1 MRIYALPVHF
11 RCMGSIFYGG
21 KTPFGVKY
29 GNEDYMRTK
38 SLLSLCLVM
47 SGMSLAATQAT
58 FYVAPS
64 GNDSNKGTEAE
75 PFKTITQAQKAVRAI
90 NSSMTG
96 DIEVILREGTYA
108 LPGTIGFDERDGGKD
123 GHYVRYK
130 AYDGE
135 KPLITGGMAIIG
147 WTIHDEANGIWKAE
161 GVEGRFRQL
170 YVNGKKAVR
179 ACFPNVIAANDKGAG
194 SFDHD
199 FVRLTKVDSSGRAF
213 DVSAEYIKNIKNI
226 EDVEIHLMI
235 AWAESILRLEKAEVN
250 GGTAKLIP
258 KDPERTKLFHRAYP
272 MLGTAFQSN
281 PPRQQVF
288 YLENSYDL
296 LDAAGE
302 WYLDEKEHVLYYK
315 PRSGESMATAN
326 VVAPRFNTLFSI
338 LGKDTKN
345 KVGYMSFEGLI
356 FAHSNYTRPSEEG
369 FLDLQ
374 AANFNVDVLP
384 DPGRGNWEKL
394 NSNKYLLWRPDAG
407 FRVENAHHFLVKNCT
422 FTQMAATGLD
432 FVSGTN
438 DDVIEG
444 NVFYE
449 IGAAGIMLGKFYQ
462 DSTTEIHIAYNP
474 SDKEEIST
482 RDTIRNNL
490 VTNVTNEHQGAVG
503 IGAGY
508 PRYVVIENN
517 EISYT
522 YYSGISLGFGWTKDQ
537 TAMTNNHVNKNN
549 IHHISRLLCDSGPIY
564 TLSNQGTGSEIK
576 ENYLHDYSASK
587 WSDYW
592 VLPIYL
598 DEGSSGFVV
607 ENNSYRNAPSGVGR
621 NQAGQF
627 TERNNGGYIESVA
640 AAAGLQGEYK
650 NIADRINN
658 IPLPDFSNTVTQAA
672 FKVVATLPGIIQA
685 EDYDVGGQSV
695 SFSDK
700 DFVNEGNVYREDGV
714 DVVGLGC
721 SDSAMTKDCNG
732 YAVGY
737 TQSGEW
743 LEYSVNV
750 IVASKFVFRA
760 NVASGLDVGSFRLF
774 IDGKAVTDTIAVPQ
788 GEDWNTYGYVEGETA
803 EIAKGEHVLR
813 IQFTGTYVNLDWIQ
827 FALTAGELPIPQKR
841 DVQLNLG
848 ERGYDVFGMD
858 GRFVCR
864 IEGMSAMGGF
874 KAVLMAKGVKPG
886 MYVVRGLESR
896 KSIRINTAK

>member
-1 MRIYALPVHF
+1 MCR
-11 RCMGSIFYGG
+11 M
-21 KTPFGVKY
+21 FGFVAFA
-29 GNEDYMRTK
+29 TF
-38 SLLSLCLVM
+38 CLV
-47 SGMSLAATQAT
+47 GSLGFAQEQAT
-58 FYVAPS
+58 FYVAPT
-64 GNDSNKGTEAE
+64 GNDANPGTEAA
-75 PFKTITQAQKAVRAI
+75 PFKTITKAQKAVREI
-90 NSSMTG
+90 NGTMTG
-96 DIEVILREGTYA
+96 DIVVYLREGTYQ
-108 LPGTIGFDERDGGKD
+108 LNSMVNFDERDGGKD

-130 AYDGE
+130 AYKGE
-135 KPLITGGMAIIG
+135 MPLITGGMPVTG
-147 WTIHDEANGIWKAE
+147 WTIHDEANNIWKAE
-161 GVEGRFRQL
+161 GVDGRFRQL

-179 ACFPNVIAANDKGAG
+179 ACFPNAIASDEKGAG
-194 SFDHD
+194 TFDHD
-199 FVRLTKVDSSGRAF
+199 FVRLSKVDSTGRAF

-281 PPRQQVF
+281 PPKQQVF

-296 LDAAGE
+296 IDAPGE
-302 WYLDEKEHVLYYK
+302 WYLDEKNQTLYYK
-315 PRSGESMATAN
+315 PRSGENMGSAN
-326 VVAPRFNTLFSI
+326 VVAPRLNTMFSV

-345 KVGYMSFEGLI
+345 KVGYMSFEGLT
-356 FAHSNYTRPSEEG
+356 FAHSNFTRPSEEG

-640 AAAGLQGEYK
+640 AAAGLQGEFK
-650 NIADRINN
+650 NLADKISN
-658 IPLPDFSNTVTQAA
+658 IPLADFSNPVPQAPFKNA
-672 FKVVATLPGIIQA
+672 FVFPALVQA
-685 EDYDVGGQSV
+685 EDYDEGGQGV
-695 SFSDK
+695 SYSDK
-700 DFVNEGNVYREDGV
+700 DIANQGNAYREDGV
-714 DVVGLGC
+714 DIVGLEC
-721 SDSAMTKDCNG
+721 TDSAATQGCKG

-737 TQSGEW
+737 TQAGEW
-743 LEYSVNV
+743 MEYSVNV
-750 IVASKFVFRA
+750 PADAKYFVKA
-760 NVASGLDVGSFRLF
+760 NVATASETSSFMLLV
-774 IDGKAVTDTIAVPQ
+774 DNDAVTDTVVVPKTDSTWDVYKEIDVGAVELKQ
-788 GEDWNTYGYVEGETA
+788 
-803 EIAKGEHVLR
+803 GEHVIRLL
-813 IQFTGTYVNLDWIQ
+813 ITGDYLNIDWIQ
-827 FALTAGELPIPQKR
+827 FADSANQTLPPTQWVEKVRLEVSPETA
-841 DVQLNLG
+841 
-848 ERGYDVFGMD
+848 YDVFGLTGKYLGRVELRGESVRNALVRD
-858 GRFVCR
+858 GFAQG
-864 IEGMSAMGGF
+864 IY
-874 KAVLMAKGVKPG
+874 L
-886 MYVVRGLESR
+886 VRG
-896 KSIRINTAK
+896 AKHAKALRVQVK

>member
-1 MRIYALPVHF
+1 MCR
-11 RCMGSIFYGG
+11 M
-21 KTPFGVKY
+21 FGFVAFA
-29 GNEDYMRTK
+29 TF
-38 SLLSLCLVM
+38 CLV
-47 SGMSLAATQAT
+47 GGLGFAQEQAT

-64 GNDSNKGTEAE
+64 GSDANPGTEAA
-75 PFKTITQAQKAVRAI
+75 PFKTITKAQKAVREI
-90 NSSMTG
+90 NGTMTG
-96 DIEVILREGTYA
+96 DIVVYLREGTYQ
-108 LPGTIGFDERDGGKD
+108 LNSTVNFDERDGGKD

-130 AYDGE
+130 AYKGE
-135 KPLITGGMAIIG
+135 MPLITGGMPVTG
-147 WTIHDEANGIWKAE
+147 WTIHDEANNIWKAE

-179 ACFPNVIAANDKGAG
+179 ACFPNAIASDEKGAG
-194 SFDHD
+194 TFDHD
-199 FVRLTKVDSSGRAF
+199 FVRLSKVDSTGRAF

-272 MLGTAFQSN
+272 MLGTAFMSD
-281 PPRQQVF
+281 PPKQQVF

-296 LDAAGE
+296 IDAPGE
-302 WYLDEKEHVLYYK
+302 WYLDEKNQTLYYK
-315 PRSGESMATAN
+315 PRSGENMGSAN
-326 VVAPRFNTLFSI
+326 VVAPRLNTMFSV

-345 KVGYMSFEGLI
+345 KVGYMSFEGLT
-356 FAHSNYTRPSEEG
+356 FAHSNFTRPSEEG

-374 AANFNVDVLP
+374 AANFNVDVLA

-598 DEGSSGFVV
+598 DEGSSGFTV

-640 AAAGLQGEYK
+640 AAAGLQGEFK
-650 NIADRINN
+650 NLADKISN
-658 IPLPDFSNTVTQAA
+658 IPLADFSNPVPQAPFKNA
-672 FKVVATLPGIIQA
+672 FVFPALVQA
-685 EDYDVGGQSV
+685 EDYDEGGQGV
-695 SFSDK
+695 SYSDK
-700 DFVNEGNVYREDGV
+700 DIANQGNVYREDGV
-714 DVVGLGC
+714 DVVGLEC
-721 SDSAMTKDCNG
+721 SDSAATKDCKG
-732 YAVGY
+732 FAVGY
-737 TQSGEW
+737 TQAGEW
-743 LEYSVNV
+743 MEYSVNV
-750 IVASKFVFRA
+750 PADAKYFVKA
-760 NVASGLDVGSFRLF
+760 NVATASETSSFMLLV
-774 IDGKAVTDTIAVPQ
+774 DNDAVTDTVAVPKTDSTWDVYKEIDV
-788 GEDWNTYGYVEGETA
+788 GTVEL
-803 EIAKGEHVLR
+803 KQGEHVIRLL
-813 IQFTGTYVNLDWIQ
+813 ITGDYLNIDWIQ
-827 FALTAGELPIPQKR
+827 FADSANQTLPPTQWVEKVRLEVSPETA
-841 DVQLNLG
+841 
-848 ERGYDVFGMD
+848 YDVFGLTGKYL
-858 GRFVCR
+858 GRVELR
-864 IEGMSAMGGF
+864 GESIRNALLREGFAQGIY
-874 KAVLMAKGVKPG
+874 L
-886 MYVVRGLESR
+886 VRG
-896 KSIRINTAK
+896 AKHAKALRVQVK

>member
-1 MRIYALPVHF
+1 MCR
-11 RCMGSIFYGG
+11 M
-21 KTPFGVKY
+21 FGFVAFA
-29 GNEDYMRTK
+29 TF
-38 SLLSLCLVM
+38 CLV
-47 SGMSLAATQAT
+47 GSLGFAQEQAT
-58 FYVAPS
+58 FYVAPTGS
-64 GNDSNKGTEAE
+64 DSNPGTETA
-75 PFKTITQAQKAVRAI
+75 PFKTITKAQKAVREI
-90 NSSMTG
+90 NGTMTG
-96 DIEVILREGTYA
+96 DIVVYLREGTYQ
-108 LPGTIGFDERDGGKD
+108 LNSMVNFDERDGGKD

-130 AYDGE
+130 AYKGE
-135 KPLITGGMAIIG
+135 NPLITGGMPITG
-147 WTIHDEANGIWKAE
+147 WAIHDEANGIWKAE
-161 GVEGRFRQL
+161 GVDGNFRQL

-179 ACFPNVIAANDKGAG
+179 ACFPNAIAANEKGEG

-226 EDVEIHLMI
+226 ENVEIHLMI

-272 MLGTAFQSN
+272 MLGTAFMSD
-281 PPRQQVF
+281 PPKQQVF

-326 VVAPRFNTLFSI
+326 VVAPRFNTLFNV

-374 AANFNVDVLP
+374 AANFNVDVLA

-394 NSNKYLLWRPDAG
+394 NSNKFLLWRPDAG
-407 FRVENAHHFLVKNCT
+407 FRVENAHHLLVKNCT

-462 DSTTEIHIAYNP
+462 DSTTEIHIPYNP
-474 SDKEEIST
+474 SDKDEIST

-490 VTNVTNEHQGAVG
+490 ITNVTNEHQGAVG

-522 YYSGISLGFGWTKDQ
+522 YYSGISVGFGWTKSE
-537 TAMTNNHVNKNN
+537 TAMTNNHINKNN

-576 ENYLHDYSASK
+576 ENYLHDYGASK

-598 DEGSSGFVV
+598 DEGSSGFTV
-607 ENNSYRNAPSGVGR
+607 ENNSYKNSPSGVGQ
-621 NQAGQF
+621 NQPGQF
-627 TERNNGGYIESVA
+627 TQRNNGGYIESVA
-640 AAAGLQGEYK
+640 AAAGLQGEFK
-650 NIADRINN
+650 NLADKISN
-658 IPLPDFSNTVTQAA
+658 IPLADFSNPVPQAPFKGA
-672 FKVVATLPGIIQA
+672 FVFPALVQA
-685 EDYDVGGQSV
+685 EDYDEGGQGV
-695 SFSDK
+695 SYSDK
-700 DFVNEGNVYREDGV
+700 DIANQGNVYREDGV
-714 DVVGLGC
+714 DVVGLEC
-721 SDSAMTKDCNG
+721 SDSAATKDCKG
-732 YAVGY
+732 YAIGF
-737 TQSGEW
+737 TQAGEW
-743 LEYSVNV
+743 MEYSVNV
-750 IVASKFVFRA
+750 PADGKYIVKA
-760 NVASGLDVGSFRLF
+760 NVASAFETSSFMLLV
-774 IDGKAVTDTIAVPQ
+774 DNDAVTDTIVVPKTDTTWKVYEEIDV
-788 GEDWNTYGYVEGETA
+788 GTVEL
-803 EIAKGEHVLR
+803 KQGEHVVRLLV
-813 IQFTGTYVNLDWIQ
+813 TGDYLNVDWIQ
-827 FALTAGELPIPQKR
+827 FADSANQVLPPSLLAEKMRLEVSPVTAC
-841 DVQLNLG
+841 
-848 ERGYDVFGMD
+848 DVFGLTGKYLGRVELRGESVRNALARD
-858 GRFVCR
+858 GFARGTYLIRSV
-864 IEGMSAMGGF
+864 GH
-874 KAVLMAKGVKPG
+874 AKTMRVQ
-886 MYVVRGLESR
+886 VR
-896 KSIRINTAK
+896 

>member
-1 MRIYALPVHF
+1 M
-11 RCMGSIFYGG
+11 
-21 KTPFGVKY
+21 FGFVAFA
-29 GNEDYMRTK
+29 TF
-38 SLLSLCLVM
+38 CLV
-47 SGMSLAATQAT
+47 GGLGFAQEQAT

-64 GNDSNKGTEAE
+64 GSDSNPGTEAA
-75 PFKTITQAQKAVRAI
+75 PFKTITKAQKAVREI
-90 NSSMTG
+90 NGTMTG
-96 DIEVILREGTYA
+96 DIVVYLREGTYQ
-108 LPGTIGFDERDGGKD
+108 LNSTVNFDERDGGKD

-130 AYDGE
+130 AYKGE
-135 KPLITGGMAIIG
+135 NPLITGGMPITSWA
-147 WTIHDEANGIWKAE
+147 IHDEANGIWKAE
-161 GVEGRFRQL
+161 GVEGNFRQL

-179 ACFPNVIAANDKGAG
+179 ACFPNAIAANEKGEG
-194 SFDHD
+194 GFDHD

-213 DVSAEYIKNIKNI
+213 DVSADYVKNIKNI
-226 EDVEIHLMI
+226 ENVEIHLMI

-272 MLGTAFQSN
+272 MLGTAFSSN
-281 PPRQQVF
+281 PPKQQVF

-326 VVAPRFNTLFSI
+326 VVAPRFNTLFNV

-374 AANFNVDVLP
+374 AANFNVDVLA

-394 NSNKYLLWRPDAG
+394 NSNKFLLWRPDAG
-407 FRVENAHHFLVKNCT
+407 FRVENAHHMLVKNCT

-462 DSTTEIHIAYNP
+462 DSTTEIHIPYNP
-474 SDKEEIST
+474 SDKDEIST
-482 RDTIRNNL
+482 RDTIRYNL
-490 VTNVTNEHQGAVG
+490 ITNVTNEHQGAVG

-522 YYSGISLGFGWTKDQ
+522 YYSGISVGFGWTKSE
-537 TAMTNNHVNKNN
+537 TAMTNNHINKNN

-576 ENYLHDYSASK
+576 ENYLHDYGASK

-598 DEGSSGFVV
+598 DEGSSGFTV
-607 ENNSYRNAPSGVGR
+607 ENNSYKNSPSGVGQ
-621 NQAGQF
+621 NQPGQF
-627 TERNNGGYIESVA
+627 TQRNNGGYIESVA
-640 AAAGLQGEYK
+640 AAAGLQGEFK
-650 NIADRINN
+650 NLADKISN
-658 IPLPDFSNTVTQAA
+658 IPLADFSNPVPQAPFKNA
-672 FKVVATLPGIIQA
+672 FVFPALVQA
-685 EDYDVGGQSV
+685 EDYDEGGQGV
-695 SFSDK
+695 SYSDK
-700 DFVNEGNVYREDGV
+700 DIANQGNAYREDGV
-714 DVVGLGC
+714 DVVGLEC
-721 SDSAMTKDCNG
+721 TDSAATKDCKG
-732 YAVGY
+732 YAIGF
-737 TQSGEW
+737 TQAGEW
-743 LEYSVNV
+743 TEYSVNV
-750 IVASKFVFRA
+750 PVDGKYIVKA
-760 NVASGLDVGSFRLF
+760 NVATASETSSFMLLV
-774 IDGKAVTDTIAVPQ
+774 DNNAVTDTVAVPKTDSTWDVYKEIDV
-788 GEDWNTYGYVEGETA
+788 GTVEL
-803 EIAKGEHVLR
+803 KQGEHVIRLL
-813 IQFTGTYVNLDWIQ
+813 ITGDYLNIDWIQ
-827 FALTAGELPIPQKR
+827 FADSANQTLPPTQWVEKVR
-841 DVQLNLG
+841 LDVRS
-848 ERGYDVFGMD
+848 EMSYDVFGLT
-858 GRFVCR
+858 GRYLGRVELR
-864 IEGMSAMGGF
+864 GESVNKALVREGFARGIY
-874 KAVLMAKGVKPG
+874 L
-886 MYVVRGLESR
+886 VRGSR
-896 KSIRINTAK
+896 HAKALRVQVK

>member
-1 MRIYALPVHF
+1 MCR
-11 RCMGSIFYGG
+11 M
-21 KTPFGVKY
+21 FGFVAFA
-29 GNEDYMRTK
+29 TF
-38 SLLSLCLVM
+38 CLV
-47 SGMSLAATQAT
+47 GGLGFAQEQAT
-58 FYVAPS
+58 FYVAPT
-64 GNDSNKGTEAE
+64 GNDANPGTEAA
-75 PFKTITQAQKAVRAI
+75 PFKTITKAQKAVREI
-90 NSSMTG
+90 NGTMTG
-96 DIEVILREGTYA
+96 DIVVYLREGTYQ
-108 LPGTIGFDERDGGKD
+108 LNSTVNFDERDGGKD

-130 AYDGE
+130 AYKGE
-135 KPLITGGMAIIG
+135 MPLITGGMPVTG
-147 WTIHDEANGIWKAE
+147 WTIHDETNNIWKAE

-179 ACFPNVIAANDKGAG
+179 ACFPNAIASDEKGAG
-194 SFDHD
+194 TFDHD
-199 FVRLTKVDSSGRAF
+199 FVRLSKVDSTGRAF

-258 KDPERTKLFHRAYP
+258 KDPERTQLFHRAYP
-272 MLGTAFQSN
+272 MLGTAFMSD
-281 PPRQQVF
+281 PPKQQVF

-296 LDAAGE
+296 IDAPGE
-302 WYLDEKEHVLYYK
+302 WYLDEKNQTLYYK
-315 PRSGESMATAN
+315 PRSGENMGSAN
-326 VVAPRFNTLFSI
+326 VVAPRLNTMFSV

-345 KVGYMSFEGLI
+345 KVGYMSFEGLT
-356 FAHSNYTRPSEEG
+356 FAHSNFTRPSEEG

-640 AAAGLQGEYK
+640 AAAGLQGEFK
-650 NIADRINN
+650 NLADKISN
-658 IPLPDFSNTVTQAA
+658 IPLADFSNPVPQAPFKNA
-672 FKVVATLPGIIQA
+672 FVFPALVQA
-685 EDYDVGGQSV
+685 EDYDEGGQGV
-695 SFSDK
+695 SYSDK
-700 DFVNEGNVYREDGV
+700 DIANQGNVYREDGV
-714 DVVGLGC
+714 DVVGLEC
-721 SDSAMTKDCNG
+721 SDSAATKDCKG
-732 YAVGY
+732 FAVGY
-737 TQSGEW
+737 TQAGEW
-743 LEYSVNV
+743 MEYSVNV
-750 IVASKFVFRA
+750 PADAKYFVKA
-760 NVASGLDVGSFRLF
+760 NVATASETSSFMLLV
-774 IDGKAVTDTIAVPQ
+774 DNNAVTDTVAVPKTDSTWDVYKEIDV
-788 GEDWNTYGYVEGETA
+788 GTVEL
-803 EIAKGEHVLR
+803 KQGEHVIRLL
-813 IQFTGTYVNLDWIQ
+813 ITGDYLNIDWIQ
-827 FALTAGELPIPQKR
+827 FADSANQTLPPTQWVEKVRLEVSPETA
-841 DVQLNLG
+841 
-848 ERGYDVFGMD
+848 YDVFGLTGKYL
-858 GRFVCR
+858 GRVELR
-864 IEGMSAMGGF
+864 GESIRNALLREGFAQGIY
-874 KAVLMAKGVKPG
+874 L
-886 MYVVRGLESR
+886 VRG
-896 KSIRINTAK
+896 AKHAKALRVQVR

>member
-1 MRIYALPVHF
+1 M
-11 RCMGSIFYGG
+11 
-21 KTPFGVKY
+21 FGFVAFA
-29 GNEDYMRTK
+29 TF
-38 SLLSLCLVM
+38 CLV
-47 SGMSLAATQAT
+47 GSLGFAQEQAT
-58 FYVAPS
+58 FYVAPTGS
-64 GNDSNKGTEAE
+64 DSNPGTEAA
-75 PFKTITQAQKAVRAI
+75 PFKTITKAQKAVREI
-90 NSSMTG
+90 NGTMTG
-96 DIEVILREGTYA
+96 DIVVYLREGTYQ
-108 LPGTIGFDERDGGKD
+108 LNSTVNFDERDGGKD

-130 AYDGE
+130 AYKGE
-135 KPLITGGMAIIG
+135 MPLITGGMPVTG
-147 WTIHDEANGIWKAE
+147 WTIHDETNNIWKAE

-179 ACFPNVIAANDKGAG
+179 ACFPNAIAANDKGAG

-199 FVRLTKVDSSGRAF
+199 FVRLSKVDSTGRAF

-235 AWAESILRLEKAEVN
+235 AWAESILRLEKAELN

-281 PPRQQVF
+281 PPKQQVF

-296 LDAAGE
+296 IDAPGE
-302 WYLDEKEHVLYYK
+302 WYLDEKNQTLYYK
-315 PRSGESMATAN
+315 PRSGENMGSAN
-326 VVAPRFNTLFSI
+326 VVAPRLNTMFSV

-345 KVGYMSFEGLI
+345 KVGYMSFEGLT

-640 AAAGLQGEYK
+640 AAAGLQGEFK
-650 NIADRINN
+650 NLADKISN
-658 IPLPDFSNTVTQAA
+658 IPLADFSNPIPQAPFKNA
-672 FKVVATLPGIIQA
+672 FVFPALVQA
-685 EDYDVGGQSV
+685 EDYDEGGQGV
-695 SFSDK
+695 SYSDK
-700 DFVNEGNVYREDGV
+700 DIANQGNAYREDGV
-714 DVVGLGC
+714 DVVGLEC
-721 SDSAMTKDCNG
+721 SDSAATKDCKG
-732 YAVGY
+732 FAVGY
-737 TQSGEW
+737 TQAGEW
-743 LEYSVNV
+743 MEYSVNV
-750 IVASKFVFRA
+750 PADAKYFVKA
-760 NVASGLDVGSFRLF
+760 NVATASETSSFMLLV
-774 IDGKAVTDTIAVPQ
+774 DNEAVTDTVAVPKTDSTWDVYKEIDV
-788 GEDWNTYGYVEGETA
+788 GTVEL
-803 EIAKGEHVLR
+803 KQGEHVIRLL
-813 IQFTGTYVNLDWIQ
+813 ITGDYLNIDWIQ
-827 FALTAGELPIPQKR
+827 FADSANQTLPPTQWVEKVRLDVGPETA
-841 DVQLNLG
+841 
-848 ERGYDVFGMD
+848 YDVFGLTGKYL
-858 GRFVCR
+858 GRVELR
-864 IEGMSAMGGF
+864 GESVNKALVREGFAQGIYLVRSVGRA
-874 KAVLMAKGVKPG
+874 KALRVQVK
-886 MYVVRGLESR
+886 
-896 KSIRINTAK
+896 

>member
-1 MRIYALPVHF
+1 
-11 RCMGSIFYGG
+11 MGS
-21 KTPFGVKY
+21 KVFGQF
-29 GNEDYMRTK
+29 
-38 SLLSLCLVM
+38 
-47 SGMSLAATQAT
+47 AAISALFLGATIADAAVQAT
-58 FYVAPS
+58 FYVAPGGS
-64 GNDSNKGTEAE
+64 DSNKGTKDA

-90 NSSMTG
+90 NGTMTG

-108 LPGTIGFDERDGGKD
+108 LPATVNFTEADGGKD

-130 AYDGE
+130 AADGE
-135 KPLITGGMAIIG
+135 NPLITGGMPVTG
-147 WTIHDEANGIWKAE
+147 WAIHDEKNNIWKAE
-161 GVEGRFRQL
+161 GVDGRFRQL

-179 ACFPNVIAANDKGAG
+179 ACFPNAVASNEKGAG
-194 SFDHD
+194 TFDHD
-199 FVRLTKVDSSGRAF
+199 FVRLTKVDSTGRAF
-213 DVSAEYIKNIKNI
+213 DVSADYVKNIKNI

-235 AWAESILRLEKAEVN
+235 AWAESILRLEKVQVN

-272 MLGTAFQSN
+272 MLGTAFMSN
-281 PPRQQVF
+281 PPKQQVF

-296 LDAAGE
+296 LDAPGE
-302 WYLDEKEHVLYYK
+302 WYLDEKNSVLYYK
-315 PRSGESMATAN
+315 PRSGENMATAN
-326 VVAPRFNTLFSI
+326 VVAPRLNTMFSV

-345 KVGYMSFEGLI
+345 KVGYMSFEGLN

-384 DPGRGNWEKL
+384 DPGRGNWERL

-474 SDKEEIST
+474 KDKDEIST

-490 VTNVTNEHQGAVG
+490 VTNATNEHQGAVG

-517 EISYT
+517 EVSYT

-621 NQAGQF
+621 NQPGQF
-627 TERNNGGYIESVA
+627 TERNNGGYIASVA
-640 AAAGLQGEYK
+640 DAAGLQGEFK
-650 NIADRINN
+650 KIGDKINN
-658 IPLPDFSNTVTQAA
+658 IPLADFSNTVPQTA
-672 FKVVATLPGIIQA
+672 FVENMTIPGMI
-685 EDYDVGGQSV
+685 EMENYDEGGQSV
-695 SFSDK
+695 SFNDK

-721 SDSAMTKDCNG
+721 SDTLNTKDCKG
-732 YAVGY
+732 YAIGF
-737 TQSGEW
+737 TQAGEW
-743 LEYSVNV
+743 MEYTVKV
-750 IVASKFVFRA
+750 TEAGEYAFLA
-760 NVASGLDVGSFRLF
+760 NVASGLEGSSFRLF
-774 IDGKAVTDTIAVPQ
+774 MDGKAISDTVVVPQ
-788 GEDWNTYGYVEGETA
+788 GEDWNTYDFVDGMTTA
-803 EIAKGEHVLR
+803 LEAGEHVLR
-813 IQFTGTYVNLDWIQ
+813 VAITGTYLNIDWIKFGKSKGDLMSIKPNVRYGFNMDISRSSTFNVFDIRGHRVGTIHLMGVPTTSSVLQ
-827 FALTAGELPIPQKR
+827 QMHAKNFKSGVYF
-841 DVQLNLG
+841 VQSTNKA
-848 ERGYDVFGMD
+848 FGKM
-858 GRFVCR
+858 VQ
-864 IEGMSAMGGF
+864 
-874 KAVLMAKGVKPG
+874 VK
-886 MYVVRGLESR
+886 
-896 KSIRINTAK
+896 

>member
-1 MRIYALPVHF
+1 M
-11 RCMGSIFYGG
+11 
-21 KTPFGVKY
+21 FGFVAFA
-29 GNEDYMRTK
+29 TF
-38 SLLSLCLVM
+38 CLV
-47 SGMSLAATQAT
+47 GSLGFAQEQAT
-58 FYVAPS
+58 FYVAPT
-64 GNDSNKGTEAE
+64 GNDANPGTEAA
-75 PFKTITQAQKAVRAI
+75 PFKTITKAQKAVREI
-90 NSSMTG
+90 NGTMTG
-96 DIEVILREGTYA
+96 DIVVYLREGTYQ
-108 LPGTIGFDERDGGKD
+108 LNSTVNFDERDGGKD

-130 AYDGE
+130 AYKGE
-135 KPLITGGMAIIG
+135 MPLITGGMPVTG
-147 WTIHDEANGIWKAE
+147 WTIHDETNNIWKAE

-179 ACFPNVIAANDKGAG
+179 ACFPNAIAANDKGEG

-213 DVSAEYIKNIKNI
+213 DVSADYVKNIKNI
-226 EDVEIHLMI
+226 ENVEIHLMI

-281 PPRQQVF
+281 PPKQQVF

-296 LDAAGE
+296 LDAPGE
-302 WYLDEKEHVLYYK
+302 WYLDEKNSVLYYK
-315 PRSGESMATAN
+315 PRSGENMATAN
-326 VVAPRFNTLFSI
+326 VVAPRLNTMFSV

-345 KVGYMSFEGLI
+345 KVGYMSFEGLN

-384 DPGRGNWEKL
+384 DPGRGNWERL

-422 FTQMAATGLD
+422 FSQMAATGLD

-598 DEGSSGFVV
+598 DEGSSGFTV

-640 AAAGLQGEYK
+640 AAAGLQGDFK
-650 NIADRINN
+650 NLADKISN
-658 IPLPDFSNTVTQAA
+658 IPLADFSNPIPQAPFKNA
-672 FKVVATLPGIIQA
+672 FVFPALVQA
-685 EDYDVGGQSV
+685 EDYDEGGQGV
-695 SFSDK
+695 SYSDK
-700 DFVNEGNVYREDGV
+700 DIANQGNAYREDGV
-714 DVVGLGC
+714 DVVGLEC
-721 SDSAMTKDCNG
+721 SDSAATKDCKG
-732 YAVGY
+732 FAVGY
-737 TQSGEW
+737 TQAGEW
-743 LEYSVNV
+743 MEYSVNV
-750 IVASKFVFRA
+750 PADAKYFVKA
-760 NVASGLDVGSFRLF
+760 NVATASETSSFMLLV
-774 IDGKAVTDTIAVPQ
+774 DNDAVTDTVAVPKTDSTWDVYKEIDV
-788 GEDWNTYGYVEGETA
+788 GTVEL
-803 EIAKGEHVLR
+803 KQGEHVIRLL
-813 IQFTGTYVNLDWIQ
+813 ITGDYLNVDWIQ
-827 FALTAGELPIPQKR
+827 FADSANQTLPPTQWVEKVRLEVSPETA
-841 DVQLNLG
+841 
-848 ERGYDVFGMD
+848 YDVFGLTGKYL
-858 GRFVCR
+858 GRVELR
-864 IEGMSAMGGF
+864 GESVRNALVREGFAQGIYLVRSVGRA
-874 KAVLMAKGVKPG
+874 KALRVQ
-886 MYVVRGLESR
+886 VR
-896 KSIRINTAK
+896 

>member
-1 MRIYALPVHF
+1 MTMGVRIFA
-11 RCMGSIFYGG
+11 
-21 KTPFGVKY
+21 
-29 GNEDYMRTK
+29 EK
-38 SLLSLCLVM
+38 SVIW
-47 SGMSLAATQAT
+47 AATLMASAAFAAPQAT
-58 FYVAPS
+58 FYVSPS
-64 GNDSNKGTEAE
+64 GNDAAAGTKDA

-96 DIEVILREGTYA
+96 DIEVVLREGTYV

-130 AYDGE
+130 AFEGE
-135 KPLITGGMAIIG
+135 QPLITGGMAITG
-147 WTIHDEANGIWKAE
+147 WSVHDEANNIWKAE
-161 GVEGRFRQL
+161 GVEGNFRQL

-179 ACFPNVIAANDKGAG
+179 ACFPNAIAANDKGDG
-194 SFDHD
+194 GFDHD

-213 DVSAEYIKNIKNI
+213 DVSADYVKNIKNI
-226 EDVEIHLMI
+226 ENVEIHLMI

-281 PPRQQVF
+281 PPKQQVF

-315 PRSGESMATAN
+315 PRTGESMATAN
-326 VVAPRFNTLFSI
+326 VVAPRINTLFSV

-345 KVGYMSFEGLI
+345 KVGYISFEGLI

-374 AANFNVDVLP
+374 AGNFNVDVLA

-394 NSNKYLLWRPDAG
+394 NSNKFLLWRPDAG
-407 FRVENAHHFLVKNCT
+407 FRVENAHHLLVKNCT

-490 VTNVTNEHQGAVG
+490 VTNVTNEHQGAVA

-522 YYSGISLGFGWTKDQ
+522 YYSGISVGFGWTKDQ
-537 TAMTNNHVNKNN
+537 TAMTNNHINKNN

-598 DEGSSGFVV
+598 DEGSSGFTV
-607 ENNSYRNAPSGVGR
+607 ENNSYQNAPSGVGR
-621 NQAGQF
+621 NQPGSF
-627 TERNNGGYIESVA
+627 TERNNNGYIASVA
-640 AAAGLQGEYK
+640 AAAGLQGEFK
-650 NIADRINN
+650 NIGERISS
-658 IPLPDFSNTVTQAA
+658 IPLADFNGAVSQEA
-672 FKVVATLPGIIQA
+672 FKSILSITGVIQA
-685 EDYDVGGQSV
+685 EDYDLGGQSV
-695 SFSDK
+695 SFYDK

-721 SDSAMTKDCNG
+721 SDTLNTVDCKG
-732 YAVGY
+732 YAIGY

-750 IVASKFVFRA
+750 IVSGKYQFRA
-760 NVASGLDVGSFRLF
+760 NVANGLEGGSFMLLL
-774 IDGKAVTDTIAVPQ
+774 DGKAITDTVVVPQ
-788 GEDWNTYGYVEGETA
+788 GEDWNTYGFVEGETA
-803 EIAKGEHVLR
+803 EMEKGEHVLR
-813 IQFTGTYVNLDWIQ
+813 ILFTGSYVNLDWIQ
-827 FALTAGELPIPQKR
+827 FALTKEELTGIKSVAYNVNFMPNMDRSLKVYGANGRLLGRIENSR
-841 DVQLNLG
+841 GMNLG
-848 ERGYDVFGMD
+848 E
-858 GRFVCR
+858 
-864 IEGMSAMGGF
+864 SLKQAGF
-874 KAVLMAKGVKPG
+874 ANGI
-886 MYVVRGLESR
+886 YIVRGSGLGKALR
-896 KSIRINTAK
+896 VQVK

>member
-1 MRIYALPVHF
+1 MGVRIFA
-11 RCMGSIFYGG
+11 
-21 KTPFGVKY
+21 
-29 GNEDYMRTK
+29 EK
-38 SLLSLCLVM
+38 SVIW
-47 SGMSLAATQAT
+47 AATLMASAAFAAPQAT
-58 FYVAPS
+58 FYVSPS
-64 GNDSNKGTEAE
+64 GSDAAEGTKDA

-96 DIEVILREGTYA
+96 DIEVVLREGTYV

-130 AYDGE
+130 AYEGE
-135 KPLITGGMAIIG
+135 QPLITGGMAITG
-147 WTIHDEANGIWKAE
+147 WSVHDEANNIWKAE
-161 GVEGRFRQL
+161 GVEGNFRQL

-179 ACFPNVIAANDKGAG
+179 ACFPNVIAANDKGDG
-194 SFDHD
+194 GFDHD

-213 DVSAEYIKNIKNI
+213 DVSADYVKNIKNI
-226 EDVEIHLMI
+226 ENVEIHLMI

-281 PPRQQVF
+281 PPKQQVF

-315 PRSGESMATAN
+315 PRTGESMATAN
-326 VVAPRFNTLFSI
+326 VVAPRINTLFSV

-345 KVGYMSFEGLI
+345 KVGYISFEGLI

-374 AANFNVDVLP
+374 AGNFNVDVLA

-394 NSNKYLLWRPDAG
+394 NSNKFLLWRPDAG
-407 FRVENAHHFLVKNCT
+407 FRVENAHHLLVKNCT

-490 VTNVTNEHQGAVG
+490 VTNVTNEHQGAVA

-522 YYSGISLGFGWTKDQ
+522 YYSGISVGFGWTKDQ
-537 TAMTNNHVNKNN
+537 TAMTNNHINKNN

-598 DEGSSGFVV
+598 DEGSSGFTV
-607 ENNSYRNAPSGVGR
+607 ENNSYQNAPSGVGR
-621 NQAGQF
+621 NQPGSF
-627 TERNNGGYIESVA
+627 TERNNNGYIASVA
-640 AAAGLQGEYK
+640 AAAGLQGEFK
-650 NIADRINN
+650 NIGERISS
-658 IPLPDFSNTVTQAA
+658 IPLADFNGAVSQEA
-672 FKVVATLPGIIQA
+672 FKSILSITGVIQA
-685 EDYDVGGQSV
+685 EDYDLGGQSV
-695 SFSDK
+695 SFYDK

-721 SDSAMTKDCNG
+721 SDTLNTVDCKG
-732 YAVGY
+732 YAIGY

-750 IVASKFVFRA
+750 IVSGKYQFRA
-760 NVASGLDVGSFRLF
+760 NVANGLEGGSFMLLL
-774 IDGKAVTDTIAVPQ
+774 DGKAITDTVVVPQ
-788 GEDWNTYGYVEGETA
+788 GEDWNTYGFVEGETA
-803 EIAKGEHVLR
+803 EMEKGEHVLR
-813 IQFTGTYVNLDWIQ
+813 ILFTGSYVNLDWIQ
-827 FALTAGELPIPQKR
+827 FALTKEELTGIKSVAYNVNFMPNMDRSLKVYGANGRLLGRIENSR
-841 DVQLNLG
+841 GMNLG
-848 ERGYDVFGMD
+848 E
-858 GRFVCR
+858 
-864 IEGMSAMGGF
+864 SLKQAGF
-874 KAVLMAKGVKPG
+874 ANGI
-886 MYVVRGLESR
+886 YIVRGSGLGKALR
-896 KSIRINTAK
+896 VQVK

>member
-1 MRIYALPVHF
+1 
-11 RCMGSIFYGG
+11 MGS
-21 KTPFGVKY
+21 
-29 GNEDYMRTK
+29 
-38 SLLSLCLVM
+38 
-47 SGMSLAATQAT
+47 
-58 FYVAPS
+58 
-64 GNDSNKGTEAE
+64 
-75 PFKTITQAQKAVRAI
+75 
-90 NSSMTG
+90 
-96 DIEVILREGTYA
+96 
-108 LPGTIGFDERDGGKD
+108 
-123 GHYVRYK
+123 
-130 AYDGE
+130 
-135 KPLITGGMAIIG
+135 
-147 WTIHDEANGIWKAE
+147 
-161 GVEGRFRQL
+161 
-170 YVNGKKAVR
+170 
-179 ACFPNVIAANDKGAG
+179 
-194 SFDHD
+194 
-199 FVRLTKVDSSGRAF
+199 
-213 DVSAEYIKNIKNI
+213 
-226 EDVEIHLMI
+226 
-235 AWAESILRLEKAEVN
+235 
-250 GGTAKLIP
+250 
-258 KDPERTKLFHRAYP
+258 
-272 MLGTAFQSN
+272 
-281 PPRQQVF
+281 
-288 YLENSYDL
+288 
-296 LDAAGE
+296 
-302 WYLDEKEHVLYYK
+302 
-315 PRSGESMATAN
+315 AN
-326 VVAPRFNTLFSI
+326 VVAPRLNTMFSV

-345 KVGYMSFEGLI
+345 KVGYMSFEGLT
-356 FAHSNYTRPSEEG
+356 FAHSNFTRPSEEG

-640 AAAGLQGEYK
+640 AAAGLQGEFK
-650 NIADRINN
+650 NLADKISN
-658 IPLPDFSNTVTQAA
+658 IPLADFSNPVPQAPFKNA
-672 FKVVATLPGIIQA
+672 FVFPALVQA
-685 EDYDVGGQSV
+685 EDYDEGGQGV
-695 SFSDK
+695 SYSDK
-700 DFVNEGNVYREDGV
+700 DIANQGNVYREDGV
-714 DVVGLGC
+714 DVVGLEC
-721 SDSAMTKDCNG
+721 SDSAATKDCKG
-732 YAVGY
+732 FAVGY
-737 TQSGEW
+737 TQAGEW
-743 LEYSVNV
+743 MEYSVNV
-750 IVASKFVFRA
+750 PADAKYFVKA
-760 NVASGLDVGSFRLF
+760 NVATASETSSFMLLV
-774 IDGKAVTDTIAVPQ
+774 DNNAVTDTVAVPKTDSTWDVYKEIDV
-788 GEDWNTYGYVEGETA
+788 GTVEL
-803 EIAKGEHVLR
+803 KQGEHVIRLL
-813 IQFTGTYVNLDWIQ
+813 ITGDYLNIDWIQ
-827 FALTAGELPIPQKR
+827 FADSANQTLPPTQWVEKVRLEVSPETA
-841 DVQLNLG
+841 
-848 ERGYDVFGMD
+848 YDVFGLTGKYL
-858 GRFVCR
+858 GRVELR
-864 IEGMSAMGGF
+864 GESIRNALLREGFAQGIY
-874 KAVLMAKGVKPG
+874 L
-886 MYVVRGLESR
+886 VRG
-896 KSIRINTAK
+896 AKHAKALRVQVR

>member
-1 MRIYALPVHF
+1 MA
-11 RCMGSIFYGG
+11 S
-21 KTPFGVKY
+21 
-29 GNEDYMRTK
+29 
-38 SLLSLCLVM
+38 
-47 SGMSLAATQAT
+47 AAFAAPQAT
-58 FYVAPS
+58 FYVSPS
-64 GNDSNKGTEAE
+64 GNDAAAGTKDA

-96 DIEVILREGTYA
+96 DIEVVLREGTYV

-130 AYDGE
+130 AFEGE
-135 KPLITGGMAIIG
+135 QPLITGGMAITG
-147 WTIHDEANGIWKAE
+147 WSVHDEANNIWKAE
-161 GVEGRFRQL
+161 GVEGNFRQL

-179 ACFPNVIAANDKGAG
+179 ACFPNAIAANDKGDG
-194 SFDHD
+194 GFDHD

-213 DVSAEYIKNIKNI
+213 DVSADYVKNIKNI
-226 EDVEIHLMI
+226 ENVEIHLMI

-281 PPRQQVF
+281 PPKQQVF
-288 YLENSYDL
+288 YLENSSDL

-315 PRSGESMATAN
+315 PRTGESMATAN
-326 VVAPRFNTLFSI
+326 VVAPRINTLFSV

-345 KVGYMSFEGLI
+345 KVGYISFEGLI

-374 AANFNVDVLP
+374 AGNFNVDVLA

-394 NSNKYLLWRPDAG
+394 NSNKFLLWRPDAG
-407 FRVENAHHFLVKNCT
+407 FRVENAHHLLVKNCT

-490 VTNVTNEHQGAVG
+490 VTNVTNEHQGAVA

-522 YYSGISLGFGWTKDQ
+522 YYSGISVGFGWTKDQ
-537 TAMTNNHVNKNN
+537 TAMTNNHINKNN

-598 DEGSSGFVV
+598 DEGSSGFTV
-607 ENNSYRNAPSGVGR
+607 ENNSYQNAPSGVGR
-621 NQAGQF
+621 NQPGSF
-627 TERNNGGYIESVA
+627 TERNNNGYIASVA
-640 AAAGLQGEYK
+640 AAAGLQGEFK
-650 NIADRINN
+650 NIGERISS
-658 IPLPDFSNTVTQAA
+658 IPLADFNGAVSQEA
-672 FKVVATLPGIIQA
+672 FKSILSITGVIQA
-685 EDYDVGGQSV
+685 EDYDLGGQSV
-695 SFSDK
+695 SFYDK

-721 SDSAMTKDCNG
+721 SDTLNTVDCKG
-732 YAVGY
+732 YAIGY

-750 IVASKFVFRA
+750 IVSGKYQFRA
-760 NVASGLDVGSFRLF
+760 NVANGLEGGSFMLLL
-774 IDGKAVTDTIAVPQ
+774 DGKAITDTVVVPQ
-788 GEDWNTYGYVEGETA
+788 GEDWNTYGFVEGETA
-803 EIAKGEHVLR
+803 EMEKGEHVLR
-813 IQFTGTYVNLDWIQ
+813 ILFTGSYVNLDWIQ
-827 FALTAGELPIPQKR
+827 FALTKEELTGIKSVAYNVNFMPNMDRSLKVYGANGRLLGRIENSR
-841 DVQLNLG
+841 GMNLG
-848 ERGYDVFGMD
+848 E
-858 GRFVCR
+858 
-864 IEGMSAMGGF
+864 SLKQAGF
-874 KAVLMAKGVKPG
+874 ANGI
-886 MYVVRGLESR
+886 YIVRGSGLGKALR
-896 KSIRINTAK
+896 VQVK

>member
-1 MRIYALPVHF
+1 MCR
-11 RCMGSIFYGG
+11 M
-21 KTPFGVKY
+21 FGFVAFA
-29 GNEDYMRTK
+29 TF
-38 SLLSLCLVM
+38 CLV
-47 SGMSLAATQAT
+47 GSLGFAQEQAT
-58 FYVAPS
+58 FYVAPT
-64 GNDSNKGTEAE
+64 GNDANPGTEAA
-75 PFKTITQAQKAVRAI
+75 PFKTITKAQKAVREI
-90 NSSMTG
+90 NGSMTG
-96 DIEVILREGTYA
+96 DIVVYLREGTYQ
-108 LPGTIGFDERDGGKD
+108 LNSTVNFDERDGGKD

-130 AYDGE
+130 AYKGE
-135 KPLITGGMAIIG
+135 MPLITGGMPVTG
-147 WTIHDEANGIWKAE
+147 WTIHDETNNIWKAE
-161 GVEGRFRQL
+161 GVEGNFRQL

-179 ACFPNVIAANDKGAG
+179 ACFPNAIASDEKGAG
-194 SFDHD
+194 TFDHD
-199 FVRLTKVDSSGRAF
+199 FVRLSKVDSTGRAF

-272 MLGTAFQSN
+272 MLGTAFTSD
-281 PPRQQVF
+281 PPKQQVF

-296 LDAAGE
+296 IDAPGE
-302 WYLDEKEHVLYYK
+302 WYLDEKNQTLYYK
-315 PRSGESMATAN
+315 PRSGENMGSAN
-326 VVAPRFNTLFSI
+326 VVAPRLNTMFSV

-482 RDTIRNNL
+482 HDTIRNNL

-576 ENYLHDYSASK
+576 ENYLHDYGASK

-598 DEGSSGFVV
+598 DEGSSGFTV

-640 AAAGLQGEYK
+640 AAAGLQGEFK
-650 NIADRINN
+650 NLADKISN
-658 IPLPDFSNTVTQAA
+658 IPLADFSNPVPQAPFKNA
-672 FKVVATLPGIIQA
+672 FVFPALVQA
-685 EDYDVGGQSV
+685 EDYDEGGQGV
-695 SFSDK
+695 SYSDK
-700 DFVNEGNVYREDGV
+700 DIANQGNAYREDGV
-714 DVVGLGC
+714 DVVGLEC
-721 SDSAMTKDCNG
+721 SDSAATKDCKG
-732 YAVGY
+732 FAVGY
-737 TQSGEW
+737 TQAGEW
-743 LEYSVNV
+743 MEYSVNV
-750 IVASKFVFRA
+750 PADAKYFVKA
-760 NVASGLDVGSFRLF
+760 NVATASETSSFMLLV
-774 IDGKAVTDTIAVPQ
+774 DNDAVTDTVVVPKTDSTWDVYKEIDVGAVELKQ
-788 GEDWNTYGYVEGETA
+788 
-803 EIAKGEHVLR
+803 GEHVIRLL
-813 IQFTGTYVNLDWIQ
+813 ITGDYLNVDWIQ
-827 FALTAGELPIPQKR
+827 FADSANQTLPPSQLVEKVRLDVGPETA
-841 DVQLNLG
+841 
-848 ERGYDVFGMD
+848 YDVFGLTGKYL
-858 GRFVCR
+858 GRVELR
-864 IEGMSAMGGF
+864 GESVRNALVREGFAQGIY
-874 KAVLMAKGVKPG
+874 L
-886 MYVVRGLESR
+886 VRG
-896 KSIRINTAK
+896 AKHAKALRVQVK

>member
-1 MRIYALPVHF
+1 M
-11 RCMGSIFYGG
+11 
-21 KTPFGVKY
+21 FGFVAFA
-29 GNEDYMRTK
+29 TF
-38 SLLSLCLVM
+38 CLV
-47 SGMSLAATQAT
+47 GGLGFAQEQAT

-64 GNDSNKGTEAE
+64 GSDSNPGTEAA
-75 PFKTITQAQKAVRAI
+75 PFKTITKAQKAVREI
-90 NSSMTG
+90 NGTMTG
-96 DIEVILREGTYA
+96 DIVVYLREGTYQ
-108 LPGTIGFDERDGGKD
+108 LNSTVNFDERDGGKD

-130 AYDGE
+130 AYKGE
-135 KPLITGGMAIIG
+135 NPLITGGMPITG
-147 WTIHDEANGIWKAE
+147 WAIHDEANGIWKAE
-161 GVEGRFRQL
+161 GVEGNFRQL

-179 ACFPNVIAANDKGAG
+179 ACFPNAIAANEKGEG
-194 SFDHD
+194 GFDHD

-213 DVSAEYIKNIKNI
+213 DVSADYIKNIKNI
-226 EDVEIHLMI
+226 ENVEIHLMI

-272 MLGTAFQSN
+272 MLGTAFTSN
-281 PPRQQVF
+281 PPKQQVF

-326 VVAPRFNTLFSI
+326 VVAPRFNTLFNV

-374 AANFNVDVLP
+374 AANFNVDVLA

-394 NSNKYLLWRPDAG
+394 NSNKFLLWRPDAG
-407 FRVENAHHFLVKNCT
+407 FRVENAHHLLVKNCT

-462 DSTTEIHIAYNP
+462 DSTTEIHIPYNP
-474 SDKEEIST
+474 SDKDEIST
-482 RDTIRNNL
+482 RDTIRYNL
-490 VTNVTNEHQGAVG
+490 ITNVTNEHQGAVG

-522 YYSGISLGFGWTKDQ
+522 YYSGISVGFGWTKSE
-537 TAMTNNHVNKNN
+537 TAMTNNHINKNN

-576 ENYLHDYSASK
+576 ENYLHDYGASK

-598 DEGSSGFVV
+598 DEGSSGFTV
-607 ENNSYRNAPSGVGR
+607 ENNSYKNSPSGVGQ
-621 NQAGQF
+621 NQPGQF
-627 TERNNGGYIESVA
+627 TQRNNGGYIESVA
-640 AAAGLQGEYK
+640 AAAGLQGEFK
-650 NIADRINN
+650 NLADKISN
-658 IPLPDFSNTVTQAA
+658 IPLADFSNPVPQAPFKNA
-672 FKVVATLPGIIQA
+672 FVFPALVQA
-685 EDYDVGGQSV
+685 EDYDEGGQGV
-695 SFSDK
+695 SYSDK
-700 DFVNEGNVYREDGV
+700 DIANQGNVYREDGV
-714 DVVGLGC
+714 DVVGLEC
-721 SDSAMTKDCNG
+721 SDSAATKDCKG
-732 YAVGY
+732 YAIGF
-737 TQSGEW
+737 TQAGEW
-743 LEYSVNV
+743 MEYSVNV
-750 IVASKFVFRA
+750 PADAKYIVKA
-760 NVASGLDVGSFRLF
+760 NVATASETSSFMLLV
-774 IDGKAVTDTIAVPQ
+774 DNNAVTDTIAVPKT
-788 GEDWNTYGYVEGETA
+788 DSTWNVYKEIDVGTVEL
-803 EIAKGEHVLR
+803 KQGEHVVRLL
-813 IQFTGTYVNLDWIQ
+813 ITGDYLNVDWIQ
-827 FALTAGELPIPQKR
+827 FADSANQVLPPSLLAEKMRLEVSPVTAC
-841 DVQLNLG
+841 
-848 ERGYDVFGMD
+848 DVFGLTGKYL
-858 GRFVCR
+858 GRVELLGESVR
-864 IEGMSAMGGF
+864 NALAREGFARGTYLVRSVGHAKAMR
-874 KAVLMAKGVKPG
+874 VSVK
-886 MYVVRGLESR
+886 
-896 KSIRINTAK
+896 

>member
-1 MRIYALPVHF
+1 MCR
-11 RCMGSIFYGG
+11 M
-21 KTPFGVKY
+21 FGFVAFA
-29 GNEDYMRTK
+29 TF
-38 SLLSLCLVM
+38 CLV
-47 SGMSLAATQAT
+47 GSLGFAQEQAT
-58 FYVAPS
+58 FYVAPT
-64 GNDSNKGTEAE
+64 GNDANPGTEAA
-75 PFKTITQAQKAVRAI
+75 PFKTITKAQKAVREI
-90 NSSMTG
+90 NGTMTG
-96 DIEVILREGTYA
+96 DIVVYLREGTYQ
-108 LPGTIGFDERDGGKD
+108 LNSTVNFDERDGGKD

-130 AYDGE
+130 AYKGE
-135 KPLITGGMAIIG
+135 MPLITGGMPVTG
-147 WTIHDEANGIWKAE
+147 WTIHDETNNIWKAE

-179 ACFPNVIAANDKGAG
+179 ACFPNAIASDEKGAG
-194 SFDHD
+194 TFDHD
-199 FVRLTKVDSSGRAF
+199 FVRLSKVDSTGRAF
-213 DVSAEYIKNIKNI
+213 DVSADYVKNIKNI

-235 AWAESILRLEKAEVN
+235 AWAESILRLEKVQVN

-272 MLGTAFQSN
+272 MLGTAFTSD
-281 PPRQQVF
+281 PPKQQVF

-296 LDAAGE
+296 IDAPGE
-302 WYLDEKEHVLYYK
+302 WYLDEKNQTLYYK
-315 PRSGESMATAN
+315 PRSGENMGSAN
-326 VVAPRFNTLFSI
+326 VVAPRLNTMFSV

-345 KVGYMSFEGLI
+345 KVGYMSFEGLT
-356 FAHSNYTRPSEEG
+356 FAHSNFTRPSEEG

-407 FRVENAHHFLVKNCT
+407 FRVENAHHFLVKNCA

-640 AAAGLQGEYK
+640 AAAGLQGEFK
-650 NIADRINN
+650 NLADKISN
-658 IPLPDFSNTVTQAA
+658 IPLADFSNPVPQAPFKNA
-672 FKVVATLPGIIQA
+672 FVFPALVQA
-685 EDYDVGGQSV
+685 EDYDEGGQGV
-695 SFSDK
+695 SYSDK
-700 DFVNEGNVYREDGV
+700 DIANQGNAYREDGV
-714 DVVGLGC
+714 DVVGLEC
-721 SDSAMTKDCNG
+721 TDSAATQGCKG

-737 TQSGEW
+737 TQAGEW
-743 LEYSVNV
+743 MEYSVNV
-750 IVASKFVFRA
+750 PADAKYFVKA
-760 NVASGLDVGSFRLF
+760 NVATASETSSFMLLV
-774 IDGKAVTDTIAVPQ
+774 DNNAVTDTIAVPKTDSTWDVYKEIDV
-788 GEDWNTYGYVEGETA
+788 GNVEL
-803 EIAKGEHVLR
+803 KQGEHVIRLL
-813 IQFTGTYVNLDWIQ
+813 ITGDYLNIDWIQ
-827 FALTAGELPIPQKR
+827 FADSANQTLPPTQLVEKVRLEVSPETA
-841 DVQLNLG
+841 
-848 ERGYDVFGMD
+848 YDVFGLTGKYLGRVELRGESVNKALVRD
-858 GRFVCR
+858 GFAQG
-864 IEGMSAMGGF
+864 IY
-874 KAVLMAKGVKPG
+874 L
-886 MYVVRGLESR
+886 VRG
-896 KSIRINTAK
+896 AKHAKALRVQVK